1 MRKLL
6 LLVVVLFSVWSVN
19 AQKVQVGADPAVDLT
34 KFKTYKWAPGPIV
47 PNPVISK
54 MIVDTVD
61 AAMAAKGLRKVEA
74 DPEMTLVA
82 FGAVESDIHV
92 SYPSWMPALNPIN
105 TGIAVNTQT
114 WPISKGT
121 LVVELQDTK
130 TKNSLW
136 RGQSE
141 QTLDR
146 GPSGDRAKD
155 AKTVAKP
162 IKKAVDK
169 MFKQYPHPNRK

>member
-1 MRKLL
+1 MRKV
-6 LLVVVLFSVWSVN
+6 LVVAFIIFAALTAN
-19 AQKVQVGADPAVDLT
+19 AQKVEVGADPAVDLT
-34 KFKTYKWAPGPIV
+34 KFKTYNWAPGPIV

-61 AAMAAKGLRKVEA
+61 AAMAAKGLKKVEA

-82 FGAVESDIHV
+82 FGAIESDIHV
-92 SYPSWMPALNPIN
+92 SYPSWMPSLNSIN
-105 TGIAVNTQT
+105 TGIVANTQT

-121 LVVELQDTK
+121 LVVELQDAKTK
-130 TKNSLW
+130 TSLW
-136 RGQSE
+136 RGHSS

-146 GPSGDRAKD
+146 GPTGDRAKD

-162 IKKAVDK
+162 IKKAIDK
-169 MFKQYPHPNRK
+169 MFKQYPHPKRK

>member
-1 MRKLL
+1 MRKLFL
-6 LLVVVLFSVWSVN
+6 LSIIVLSALSVN

-47 PNPVISK
+47 PNPIISK

-61 AAMAAKGLRKVEA
+61 AAMAAKGLRKVET

-82 FGAVESDIHV
+82 FGAVESDIHI
-92 SYPSWMPALNPIN
+92 SYPSWMGALNPIN

-121 LVVELQDTK
+121 LVVELQDSK
-130 TKNSLW
+130 KNSLW

-146 GPSGDRAKD
+146 GPSGDKQKD